1 MSNIL
6 ETNVL
11 IIGKSGVGKSSLLNY
26 IFDKELMET
35 GTGRPVTKK
44 GIFTEELKV
53 SDNFIVK
60 LSDTWG
66 LEANKAK
73 EWEELI
79 KDEIKKHDCEDISD
93 WFHTILFCISAK
105 SSRVED
111 FEKKIIKG
119 LIEDGNKI
127 IVILT
132 HSDTN
137 NIEGAID
144 KMSKELRSI
153 GLEKSNIIKVS
164 SVGKKLLSGRTTE
177 RFGKEKVLHS
187 IQSNLWKTICNKL
200 PKIMDKIIDDSLD
213 NWYLK
218 SEEYLVDQIKWYS
231 NQGNKKLGKI
241 SEGVKSL
248 LDIEMK
254 ELNLKLKEK
263 YDEVYDY
270 YFKLVEGYH
279 LATIENE
286 NKEES
291 RLNYMFDFKVDLID
305 RFAEGIATFFTN
317 LIPLGIFFT
326 PLIIRD
332 HRIDSIMELINQSKD
347 QLSKDLKKKNKE
359 RIEEMKRYAMN

>member
-1 MSNIL
+1 MLKISKIL

-105 SSRVED
+105 SSRIED

-144 KMSKELRSI
+144 KMRKKTSAA
-153 GLEKSNIIKVS
+153 LEPTIDYVVCKMPRFPFDKFHQSHRKTCISVNDYLS
-164 SVGKKLLSGRTTE
+164 SCQQV
-177 RFGKEKVLHS
+177 H
-187 IQSNLWKTICNKL
+187 C
-200 PKIMDKIIDDSLD
+200 
-213 NWYLK
+213 
-218 SEEYLVDQIKWYS
+218 
-231 NQGNKKLGKI
+231 
-241 SEGVKSL
+241 
-248 LDIEMK
+248 
-254 ELNLKLKEK
+254 
-263 YDEVYDY
+263 
-270 YFKLVEGYH
+270 
-279 LATIENE
+279 
-286 NKEES
+286 
-291 RLNYMFDFKVDLID
+291 
-305 RFAEGIATFFTN
+305 
-317 LIPLGIFFT
+317 
-326 PLIIRD
+326 
-332 HRIDSIMELINQSKD
+332 
-347 QLSKDLKKKNKE
+347 
-359 RIEEMKRYAMN
+359 